1 MQPVEISDIG
11 KPEFTYSICTLVT
24 PPEQYRMLVDSMR
37 GKGFD
42 SQDCEFLYI
51 DNTKS
56 NKYDAYSGINKFL
69 QIAKGAYIVICHQDV
84 LLLSDGRGR
93 LDQTIRELSDFDPN
107 WGLFGN
113 VGGID
118 AGRLAIRISDP
129 HGEDQFAEFLASE
142 GEELGR
148 EFHRCAKRRESVPLA

>member
-1 MQPVEISDIG
+1 MSYVI
-11 KPEFTYSICTLVT
+11 
-24 PPEQYRMLVDSMR
+24 RMFYFCPTGEEAD
-37 GKGFD
+37 
-42 SQDCEFLYI
+42 E
-51 DNTKS
+51 
-56 NKYDAYSGINKFL
+56 
-69 QIAKGAYIVICHQDV
+69 
-84 LLLSDGRGR
+84 
-93 LDQTIRELSDFDPN
+93 TIRELSDFDPN

-148 EFHRCAKRRESVPLA
+148 EFHRCAKRRESVPLGVT